1 MNVLPELEFH
11 YLYIMNVR
19 QSQTSLFIY
28 NEMYARAKISLF
40 INNKSTPEPNFII
53 YK

>member
-1 MNVLPELEFH
+1 
-11 YLYIMNVR
+11 MNVR

-28 NEMYARAKISLF
+28 NEMYTRAKISVF